1 MEEKGNSV
9 QGQEFLK
16 TVLLSTSLFLITY
29 FAVVFIAGLS
39 DLYIAYDFDIPAT
52 LYLNG
57 TSFHIP
63 DHDPLWTRD
72 ATISVLLA
80 TPVSSFVLSM
90 GAIFLFMTRKTKTEM
105 MLYTSIWLL
114 LQSFN
119 MTFGLISENLITQTG
134 ITKVAELQGL
144 GKGAFIVTV
153 GLALYFMFQFGAFTG
168 RLLLA
173 HGGTN
178 LREHRYHGVVSF
190 FFLPWLLGNS
200 LIILLSFPNIGLKEL
215 LVKILMLVMLIP
227 SLIVKMPEKETIK
240 KSTGHHA
247 FVFPVISFIV
257 VWLSVAILRKGI
269 SF

>member
-1 MEEKGNSV
+1 MEEKGNSD

-29 FAVVFIAGLS
+29 FAVVFLSGLS
-39 DLYIAYDFDIPAT
+39 ELYIAYDFDIPAT
-52 LYLNG
+52 LFLNG
-57 TSFHIP
+57 TRFHIS
-63 DHDPLWTRD
+63 DADPLWTRD
-72 ATISVLLA
+72 ALTSVLLA

-90 GAIFLFMTRKTKTEM
+90 GAVFIFMVRKTKTEM
-105 MLYTSIWLL
+105 MLFTSIWLL

-144 GKGAFIVTV
+144 GKGALIVTV
-153 GLALYFMFQFGAFTG
+153 GLALYFMFQFGAFTS

-173 HGGTN
+173 HGGTY
-178 LREHRYHGVVSF
+178 LREHRYHGVISF

-200 LIILLSFPNIGLKEL
+200 LILLLSFPNIGLREV

-227 SLIVKMPEKETIK
+227 SFIVKIPEKEPIK
-240 KSTGHHA
+240 KSPRHHV

-257 VWLSVAILRKGI
+257 VWLSANILREGI